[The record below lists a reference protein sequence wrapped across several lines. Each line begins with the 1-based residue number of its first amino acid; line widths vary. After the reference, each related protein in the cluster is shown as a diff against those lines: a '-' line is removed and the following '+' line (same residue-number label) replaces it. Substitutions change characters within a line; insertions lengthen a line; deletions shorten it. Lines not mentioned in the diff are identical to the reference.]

1 MNIVNN
7 GIVRSLVH
15 AMLIPVVLIMMVGFT
30 NEKEVEELM
39 YAEPIVVTQPAPTLQ
54 GDLYVFLDAVAH
66 RESNNKSYAVN
77 RIGML
82 GKYQFSPKTLW
93 QLGAQF
99 KVTRQEFL
107 DRGELQDSAMVQY
120 LKDNRKILRDIIVE
134 YEGKWYEG
142 IYITESG
149 LLAGAHLVGPHG
161 LRAYFDSDYTV
172 KRGDRSI
179 RPRTVDGNGTTVAE
193 YIEKFSGY
201 DLEALDIGT

>member
-1 MNIVNN
+1 MNIVHNN
-7 GIVRSLVH
+7 ITWKIMRV
-15 AMLIPVVLIMMVGFT
+15 MLPVALAVIVVLT
-30 NEKEVEELM
+30 NEPKVEELM
-39 YAEPIVVTQPAPTLQ
+39 YAEPIVVTQVAPASH
-54 GDLYVFLDAVAH
+54 GDLYVFLHAVAQ
-66 RESNNKSYAVN
+66 RESNNKAYVVN

-93 QLGAQF
+93 QLGARF
-99 KVTRQEFL
+99 KVSREEFL

-134 YEGKWYEG
+134 YEGKWYDG
-142 IYITESG
+142 FYITESG

-161 LRAYFDSDYTV
+161 LRAYFDADYTV